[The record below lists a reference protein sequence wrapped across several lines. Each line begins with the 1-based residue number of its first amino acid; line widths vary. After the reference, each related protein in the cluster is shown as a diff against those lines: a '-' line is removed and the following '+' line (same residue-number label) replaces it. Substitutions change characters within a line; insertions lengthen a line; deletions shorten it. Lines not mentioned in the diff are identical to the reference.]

1 MSVVRRLIVGIAV
14 VLCAVA
20 VVGCSSSGDEG
31 REDAAATTTT
41 TPAAA
46 PVDYS
51 DRGPYAVGEVDLE
64 LDADHRIA
72 VFYPVDRDAVPDD
85 AEAYAYSGVDVL
97 GPEVVDL
104 LPGALAGEITPPD
117 TWLDVPASADGPF
130 PVVMHSHGAAGNL
143 RFANLHNSHVASWGY
158 VVAAVDHPER
168 GVGAAITASIGGAG
182 DGGAG
187 GGSSS
192 AFGDPFLDSDQL
204 TAGLDLLAEEG
215 ATDGSVLD
223 GVVDESRVAAEGHS
237 AGGSASGTLAYD
249 DRVDLWIGQA
259 PGAPLEPGTDVD
271 PYVSENEDGR
281 PQLDTE
287 ALLADTSPPPVPSL
301 IIAAEGDTVVPL
313 DRVEAVFDWLDT
325 PKRLVV
331 IADSGHAVFVDPCQP
346 IQAEGGLSGFVEALG
361 LDPEDVPLVELGENG
376 CLPEDTPAETV
387 WAMIDHVTVAQ
398 LNSVFGID
406 PAAAEASLTSDYLAA
421 SFPDR
426 FLREDSEG

>member
-1 MSVVRRLIVGIAV
+1 MCRRLAPALLALLALLSAACGGDDGGDDASEDT
-14 VLCAVA
+14 APPA
-20 VVGCSSSGDEG
+20 TFAPPSDAEPQDFSG
-31 REDAAATTTT
+31 
-41 TPAAA
+41 
-46 PVDYS
+46 
-51 DRGPYAVGEVDLE
+51 RGPYAVGQIDLQVDPE
-64 LDADHRIA
+64 HQVA
-72 VFYPVDRDAVPDD
+72 VFYPVDPAAVTPD
-85 AEAYAYSGVDVL
+85 AEPYSYSGEDILDPTIV
-97 GPEVVDL
+97 PL
-104 LPGALAGEITPPD
+104 LPGSLAGEVAPAD
-117 TWLDVPASADGPF
+117 TWVGLLASGDGPF
-130 PVVMHSHGAAGNL
+130 PTVLHSHGFSGNFRFGNQHNAA
-143 RFANLHNSHVASWGY
+143 VASWGY

-168 GVGAAITASIGGAG
+168 GLGSILDAFIAG
-182 DGGAG
+182 EEDERERP
-187 GGSSS
+187 
-192 AFGDPFLDSDQL
+192 DEYLDSDQL
-204 TAGLDLLAEEG
+204 IAGLDLLAETNEQADSPIAG
-215 ATDGSVLD
+215 A
-223 GVVDESRVAAEGHS
+223 VDTEQVAAEGHS

-287 ALLADTSPPPVPSL
+287 ALLAETSPPPVPSL